1 MIGIAITAI
10 LSTILGYGICAMM
23 VIAKESEIDKESDKA
38 MTDEEIKRRITILW
52 LYYFTAPKIGVE
64 RGEVNNDNTRIR

>member
-1 MIGIAITAI
+1 
-10 LSTILGYGICAMM
+10 
-23 VIAKESEIDKESDKA
+23 